1 MQSTPDFSLYSKNAG
16 SGLLHLAIAVEGI
29 NCVGCRAKIER
40 NLSIIPDFTSAGG
53 LVTPLSRPPQCPAR
67 PRLSI
72 RCRAALS
79 DGVSVMEVLA
89 YLVPLALTLGAIGL
103 IGFLWSLKSGQYED
117 LDGAAWRAIM
127 DDE

>member
-1 MQSTPDFSLYSKNAG
+1 
-16 SGLLHLAIAVEGI
+16 
-29 NCVGCRAKIER
+29 
-40 NLSIIPDFTSAGG
+40 
-53 LVTPLSRPPQCPAR
+53 
-67 PRLSI
+67 
-72 RCRAALS
+72 
-79 DGVSVMEVLA
+79 MEVLA